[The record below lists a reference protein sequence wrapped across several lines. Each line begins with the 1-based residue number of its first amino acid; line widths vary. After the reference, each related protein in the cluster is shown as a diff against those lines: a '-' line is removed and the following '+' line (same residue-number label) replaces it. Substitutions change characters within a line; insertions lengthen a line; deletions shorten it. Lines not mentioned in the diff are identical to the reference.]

1 MKKTYNG
8 YDTNNNPNELSMT
21 GKVNHNNE
29 AVEG

>member
-21 GKVNHNNE
+21 GKVNNIG
-29 AVEG
+29 EG